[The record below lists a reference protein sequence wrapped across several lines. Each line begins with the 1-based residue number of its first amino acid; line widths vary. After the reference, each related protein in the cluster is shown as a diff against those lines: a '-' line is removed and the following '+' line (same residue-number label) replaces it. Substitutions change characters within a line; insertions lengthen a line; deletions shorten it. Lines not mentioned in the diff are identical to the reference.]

1 VTPVSDTALDSLHAE
16 ATEIF
21 TGALEA
27 CNIESAFDRRL
38 RFEGNTLRR
47 LIPDGSGP
55 DTINLSQYKRVFVI
69 ALGKAA
75 APMLEVLM
83 ERMKR
88 RQGLRGV
95 CCSKYLP
102 KKRNWRF
109 RYFEGGHPV
118 PNEESFE
125 AAHATLTL
133 LKKAKKDT
141 LIFFLIS
148 GGGSA
153 MFDLPLDP
161 QIGLDDAVAFHE
173 ALLASGAP
181 IEEINTLRKH
191 FSAVKGGRLA
201 IAAPEAMKV
210 SLLLPDVPLR
220 SLDALA
226 SGPTS
231 PDHTT
236 VADAQEVLDKYNL
249 PEKLPSSVRAF
260 FERAD
265 LPESPGDKG
274 WRENLLPKLP
284 RRIAANVRTFTGA
297 TALSSEHEAF
307 RDSVFEVLLSSHDLA
322 ESARSLAERAGF
334 FVAMDNSCDDWDYAD
349 AARYLLERFHEMRQA
364 HKRFCLISVGEVTV
378 KLTGTPGAGGRNQQ
392 FALQCALD
400 LAKHQGELLTV
411 LSAGSD
417 GIDGNTGNA
426 GAIADTTTVERARAF
441 GFDPEQSLR
450 TFNACPLFTSLGD
463 AIVTGPTEHNLR
475 DLRLLMADYS

>member
-1 VTPVSDTALDSLHAE
+1 VTPVSDAALDSLHAL

-38 RFEGNTLRR
+38 RFEGNLVKR

-55 DTINLSQYKRVFVI
+55 DTINLAKFKKIFIVAI
-69 ALGKAA
+69 GKAA

-83 ERMKR
+83 NRMHR
-88 RQGLRGV
+88 RQGVRGI

-102 KKRNWRF
+102 KRRNWRF

-118 PNEESFE
+118 PNEDSFA
-125 AAHATLTL
+125 AAHATLAL

-161 QIGLDDAVAFHE
+161 QVSLEDTVAFHE

-201 IAAPEAMKV
+201 IAAPEATKI

-220 SLDALA
+220 SLDALS
-226 SGPTS
+226 SGPSS
-231 PDHTT
+231 PDHST
-236 VADAQEVLDKYNL
+236 VADAQAILKKYDL
-249 PEKLPSSVRAF
+249 ARKLPASINAF
-260 FERAD
+260 FAGSE

-274 WRENLLPKLP
+274 WRQTFLPKLP
-284 RRIAANVRTFTGA
+284 KMGPTNGRTFTG
-297 TALSSEHEAF
+297 TAALAGEEEAF
-307 RDSVFEVLLSSHDLA
+307 RNSIFEVLLSSHDLV
-322 ESARSLAERAGF
+322 ESARNLAEKAGLT
-334 FVAMDNSCDDWDYAD
+334 VAVDNSCDDWDYAD
-349 AARYLLERFHEMRQA
+349 AARYLLNRFDDLRA
-364 HKRFCLISVGEVTV
+364 LHKRFCLVSVGEVTV
-378 KLTGTPGAGGRNQQ
+378 TMDRTPGAGGRNQQ
-392 FALQCALD
+392 FALECAIE
-400 LAKHQGELLTV
+400 LARHPQELLTV

-417 GIDGNTGNA
+417 GIDGNTKSA
-426 GAIADTTTVERARAF
+426 GAIADPTTIERARAF
-441 GFDPEQSLR
+441 GFDAQESLR
-450 TFNACPLFTSLGD
+450 KFDACPLFTSIGD
-463 AIVTGPTEHNLR
+463 TIVTGPTGQNLR
-475 DLRLLMADYS
+475 DLRLLIADNS

>member
-1 VTPVSDTALDSLHAE
+1 VSDTALDSLHAE
-16 ATEIF
+16 AAEIF

-38 RFEGNTLRR
+38 RFEGKTVRR

-55 DTINLSQYKRVFVI
+55 ETINLSDYKRVFVI

-83 ERMKR
+83 DRMKR
-88 RQGLRGV
+88 RNGLRGI

-118 PNEESFE
+118 PNEESFD
-125 AAHATLTL
+125 AARATLAMV
-133 LKKAKKDT
+133 KKAKKDT

-161 QIGLDDAVAFHE
+161 QIGLNDTIAFNE

-181 IEEINTLRKH
+181 INEINTLRKH

-201 IAAPEAMKV
+201 IAAPEATKV

-220 SLDALA
+220 TLDALS

-231 PDHTT
+231 PDHST
-236 VADAQEVLDKYNL
+236 VSDVREVLTKYDL
-249 PEKLPSSVRAF
+249 ARKFPAPVRAF
-260 FERAD
+260 FERGD

-274 WRENLLPKLP
+274 WRQNFLPKLP
-284 RRIAANVRTFTGA
+284 RLIASNSRTFTGA
-297 TALSSEHEAF
+297 AAMSSELEAF
-307 RDSVFEVLLSSHDLA
+307 RDSVFELLLSSHDLV
-322 ESARSLAERAGF
+322 ESARMLAERAGF
-334 FVAMDNSCDDWDYAD
+334 LVAVDNSCDDWDYAD
-349 AARYLLERFHEMRQA
+349 AARYLLQRFHEMRSA
-364 HKRFCLISVGEVTV
+364 HKRFCLVSVGEVTV
-378 KLTGTPGAGGRNQQ
+378 TMDRTPGAGGRNQQ
-392 FALQCALD
+392 FALQCALE
-400 LAKHQGELLTV
+400 LAKHPGELLTV

-417 GIDGNTGNA
+417 GIDGNTQSA

-463 AIVTGPTEHNLR
+463 AIVTGPTGQNLR
-475 DLRLLMADYS
+475 DLRLLMADGS

>member
-16 ATEIF
+16 AAEIF

-38 RFEGNTLRR
+38 RFEGKTVRR

-55 DTINLSQYKRVFVI
+55 EIINLSDYKRVFVI

-83 ERMKR
+83 NRLTR
-88 RQGLRGV
+88 RQGLRGI

-118 PNEESFE
+118 PNEESFD
-125 AAHATLTL
+125 AARATLAM

-153 MFDLPLDP
+153 MFDLPLDA
-161 QIGLDDAVAFHE
+161 QVGLEDTIAFHQ
-173 ALLASGAP
+173 AVLASGAP
-181 IEEINTLRKH
+181 INEVNTLRKH

-201 IAAPEAMKV
+201 IAAPEATKV

-220 SLDALA
+220 ALDALS
-226 SGPTS
+226 SGPTT
-231 PDHTT
+231 PDHSS
-236 VADAQEVLDKYNL
+236 VADVREVLTKYDL
-249 PEKLPSSVRAF
+249 AEKFPASVRQF
-260 FERAD
+260 FEQGEI
-265 LPESPGDKG
+265 PESPGDKG
-274 WRENLLPKLP
+274 WRQNFLPKLP
-284 RRIAANVRTFTGA
+284 RLVANNARTFTGA
-297 TALSSEHEAF
+297 AAMSGELEAF
-307 RDSVFEVLLSSHDLA
+307 RDSVFELLLSSHDLV
-322 ESARSLAERAGF
+322 ESARMLAEKAGF
-334 FVAMDNSCDDWDYAD
+334 FVAVDNSCDDWNYAD
-349 AARYLLERFHEMRQA
+349 AARYLLQRFHEMRSA

-378 KLTGTPGAGGRNQQ
+378 TMDRAPGAGGRNQQ
-392 FALQCALD
+392 FALQCALE
-400 LAKHQGELLTV
+400 LAKYPGELLTV

-417 GIDGNTGNA
+417 GIDGNTRSA

-450 TFNACPLFTSLGD
+450 AFNACPLFTSLGD
-463 AIVTGPTEHNLR
+463 AIVTGPTGQNLR
-475 DLRLLMADYS
+475 DLRLLMADCS